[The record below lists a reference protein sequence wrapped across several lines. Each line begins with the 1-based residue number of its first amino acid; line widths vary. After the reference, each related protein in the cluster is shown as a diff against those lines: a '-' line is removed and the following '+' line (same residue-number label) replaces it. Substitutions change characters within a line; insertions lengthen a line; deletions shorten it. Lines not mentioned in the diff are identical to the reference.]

1 MCLSGSA
8 IKIRARSLPLFS
20 ISLALK
26 VEKARGPGDMDGK
39 KVGMISPGEMHDGLP
54 THICGFNLLSN
65 QKGGSEWQ
73 WQGEK
78 LASSSC
84 CC

>member
-54 THICGFNLLSN
+54 THICGFRPRLVLISRVTY
-65 QKGGSEWQ
+65 KSPD
-73 WQGEK
+73 
-78 LASSSC
+78 L
-84 CC
+84 